1 MTQVRGLEVRLDG
14 AQLEQLCDATVRAFN
29 LDALKQLLRFRLGK
43 DLCKILDCTK
53 SLRDLVFDLV
63 VLSEEE
69 GWFQTLVL
77 AIVRARSSNPQVMA
91 FVEVHAPW
99 AQQAP
104 RPGDLSRKVKAGLN
118 TVIERKHDAGVQEVL
133 VQFRTDLEA
142 ARDGVTMLNQY
153 KKLHELLHGLQ
164 VKFLLELEGAA
175 EEARAGAQTCP
186 LDLYAYQLRQ
196 CSAKARAE
204 IESLP
209 TRALELAWAA
219 SLDRIAV
226 LVEKARNGKPEPLD
240 AAVILLRNVLTE
252 AARINSRMTD
262 IVADLHLEGFVE
274 ALTKIREHFAGTPA
288 EADVTTALE
297 GLAALRP
304 RLSGLMQEHYEWQII
319 DKAIGVAGLITGATL
334 ADRFLEWSDTQT
346 RLKNLIELAPGE
358 PWAEMLKK
366 LMWSLEAAEASGD
379 SVKFDRA
386 FDSFRIVA
394 RDRFIEVDDML
405 LRRSGHLA
413 TVAPVLDK
421 LL

>member
-1 MTQVRGLEVRLDG
+1 
-14 AQLEQLCDATVRAFN
+14 
-29 LDALKQLLRFRLGK
+29 
-43 DLCKILDCTK
+43 
-53 SLRDLVFDLV
+53 
-63 VLSEEE
+63 
-69 GWFQTLVL
+69 
-77 AIVRARSSNPQVMA
+77 
-91 FVEVHAPW
+91 
-99 AQQAP
+99 
-104 RPGDLSRKVKAGLN
+104 
-118 TVIERKHDAGVQEVL
+118 
-133 VQFRTDLEA
+133 
-142 ARDGVTMLNQY
+142 
-153 KKLHELLHGLQ
+153 
-164 VKFLLELEGAA
+164 
-175 EEARAGAQTCP
+175 
-186 LDLYAYQLRQ
+186 
-196 CSAKARAE
+196 
-204 IESLP
+204 
-209 TRALELAWAA
+209 
-219 SLDRIAV
+219 
-226 LVEKARNGKPEPLD
+226 
-240 AAVILLRNVLTE
+240 
-252 AARINSRMTD
+252 MTD